1 MTPAYVPAV
10 PEPAQRQLMTQR
22 QVTAQWSQNLGGG
35 VGAATLVV
43 AGWITVH
50 GAAYGIGW
58 TPDAWPDWGR
68 VAIGAGVVGM
78 VVFGGL
84 MFLRS
89 SIDEIMAA
97 SDWQRVNA
105 DLDAAIADVEALKV
119 ALAAERHRASVAE
132 LQRDTLAMR
141 NARAPVVAVTPQP
154 EDSQVW
160 EDARAMVT
168 RRWNGLKWGRD
179 AMTDAGWTPTRWAEA
194 MELLKLAQIAVASG
208 RAMVPFDA
216 SVPVAVPLAMLAEF
230 RQNEDAGA
238 FRRFAAANDE
248 ATPEVATNTT
258 TNRGRGGGD

>member
-1 MTPAYVPAV
+1 MTHAYVPAIV

-22 QVTAQWSQNLGGG
+22 QVTAQWSQNFGGG

-58 TPDAWPDWGR
+58 TPAPWPDWGR

-97 SDWQRVNA
+97 SDWQRINA
-105 DLDAAIADVEALKV
+105 DLDAAIADVEVLKA
-119 ALAAERHRASVAE
+119 ALAAERHRATVAE
-132 LQRDTLAMR
+132 LARDTFAMR
-141 NARAPVVAVTPQP
+141 ANRAPAVAVTPQP
-154 EDSQVW
+154 EDSQMW
-160 EDARAMVT
+160 EDARALIT

-179 AMTDAGWTPTRWAEA
+179 TMTDTGWTPTRWAEA
-194 MELLKLAQIAVASG
+194 MELLKVAQIAVASG
-208 RAMVPFDA
+208 RAMVPFD
-216 SVPVAVPLAMLAEF
+216 STVPVQVPLAMLAEW
-230 RQNEDAGA
+230 RQNEDATS

-248 ATPEVATNTT
+248 STPEVTIQAT
-258 TNRGRGGGD
+258 TNRGRGGG